1 MFVHQMK
8 TFFGIG
14 FAGFWGALARYYFN
28 LWTLNSFGTN
38 FPVGILVIN
47 ILGSL
52 AMGFLMGLGTQ
63 TDFFSHSTRLILT
76 TGFLGAFTTFSAF
89 SFDTIAMAS
98 AGRWAPAIGNV
109 LLNLVG
115 ALVAAAAGMK
125 MASQII

>member
-1 MFVHQMK
+1 MFVRHMK

-14 FAGFWGALARYYFN
+14 FAGFWGALARYYFT

-38 FPVGILVIN
+38 FPVGTLGVN

-52 AMGFLMGLGTQ
+52 AMGFIMGLGTQ

-89 SFDTIAMAS
+89 SFDTIAMAT
-98 AGRWAPAIGNV
+98 AGRWVPALGNV
-109 LLNLVG
+109 ILNLVG
-115 ALVAAAAGMK
+115 ALVAAVVGMK
-125 MASQII
+125 LAAQVI